1 MKWNNKW
8 SMKNSI
14 DDYAIYDYMN
24 VYLRYGFADISTGG
38 LFDKT
43 SKNVNEDLFK
53 FLDLDVVD

>member
-1 MKWNNKW
+1 MKWNNW
-8 SMKNSI
+8 MTIENSI